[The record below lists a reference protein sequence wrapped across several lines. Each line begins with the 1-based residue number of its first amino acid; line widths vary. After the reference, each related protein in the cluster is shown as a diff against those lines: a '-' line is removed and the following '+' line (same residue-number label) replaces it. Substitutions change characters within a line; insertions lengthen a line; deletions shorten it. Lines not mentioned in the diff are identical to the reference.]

1 MRNKGFTL
9 IEILVAVVI
18 MGLAYVAILQSFSL
32 SSRNIAHLDKER
44 TSLLVN
50 SLNFERQLLI
60 PEQLNN
66 GTADSG
72 ADVVAEGAFYKLS
85 RAASKNNVFM
95 TLKLDKK

>member
-32 SSRNIAHLDKER
+32 SSRNIARLDKER

-60 PEQLNN
+60 PEQLDN
-66 GTADSG
+66 GAADSSV
-72 ADVVAEGAFYKLS
+72 DVMVKGAFYKLS
-85 RAASKNNVFM
+85 LAASKNNVFM

>member
-1 MRNKGFTL
+1 MQNKGFTL

-50 SLNFERQLLI
+50 SQNFEQQLLT

-66 GTADSG
+66 GAADSG
-72 ADVVAEGAFYKLS
+72 DDVMVSGALYQLS
-85 RAASKNNVFM
+85 LIASKNNTFM

>member
-1 MRNKGFTL
+1 
-9 IEILVAVVI
+9 

-32 SSRNIAHLDKER
+32 SSRNIARLDKER

-50 SLNFERQLLI
+50 SLNFERHLLI

-66 GTADSG
+66 GATDFG
-72 ADVVAEGAFYKLS
+72 DDVMAKGAFYQLS
-85 RAASKNNVFM
+85 LATSKNNVFM

>member
-18 MGLAYVAILQSFSL
+18 MGMAYVAILQSFSL
-32 SSRNIAHLDKER
+32 SSRNIARLDKER
-44 TSLLVN
+44 TALLVN
-50 SLNFERQLLI
+50 SLNFEQQLLS

-66 GTADSG
+66 GATEADDDIM
-72 ADVVAEGAFYKLS
+72 AKGAFYQLS
-85 RAASKNNVFM
+85 LVASENNAFM